1 MAATLARRGYANVCT
16 SIVVAAE
23 LRVGARK
30 LDSKELTGNVDALL
44 ASLPV
49 LSLDAGADHT
59 YTEIRLQPEQA
70 GIPMGPNDLL
80 IAARAYAANSPH
92 KLPSKH
98 DPAAR
103 QVPGRQRIFVVWF
116 VLSDGLEVTFGRPI
130 TVGP

>member
-1 MAATLARRGYANVCT
+1 M
-16 SIVVAAE
+16 AAE

-30 LDSKELTGNVDALL
+30 LDSKELTGKVDALL

-70 GIPMGPNDLL
+70 GMPMGPNDLL

-92 KLPSKH
+92 KPPSNH